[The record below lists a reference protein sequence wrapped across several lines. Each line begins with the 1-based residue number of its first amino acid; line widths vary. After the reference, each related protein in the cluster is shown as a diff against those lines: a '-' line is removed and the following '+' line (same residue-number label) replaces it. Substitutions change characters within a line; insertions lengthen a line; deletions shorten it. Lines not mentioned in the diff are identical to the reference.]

1 MWVMELFLNTSKTE
15 ILKVY
20 LFKTAR
26 EIAYVLD
33 CDQTEVYNYY
43 HNLINAR
50 GKLRYVKSI
59 PKKYVGI
66 IIMIYG

>member
-1 MWVMELFLNTSKTE
+1 MELFLNTSKTE

-20 LFKTAR
+20 IFKTAR

-33 CDQTEVYNYY
+33 CDQTQVYNYY

-50 GKLRYVKSI
+50 GNLRYI
-59 PKKYVGI
+59 NIYKKN
-66 IIMIYG
+66 M

>member
-20 LFKTAR
+20 IFKTAR

-33 CDQTEVYNYY
+33 CDQTQVYNYY

-50 GKLRYVKSI
+50 GNL
-59 PKKYVGI
+59 
-66 IIMIYG
+66 IYIK

>member
-1 MWVMELFLNTSKTE
+1 MWVMEIFLDTSKTE

-20 LFKTAR
+20 LFRTAR

-43 HNLINAR
+43 HKLINAR
-50 GKLRYVKSI
+50 GKLRYVNVY
-59 PKKYVGI
+59 KKN
-66 IIMIYG
+66 M